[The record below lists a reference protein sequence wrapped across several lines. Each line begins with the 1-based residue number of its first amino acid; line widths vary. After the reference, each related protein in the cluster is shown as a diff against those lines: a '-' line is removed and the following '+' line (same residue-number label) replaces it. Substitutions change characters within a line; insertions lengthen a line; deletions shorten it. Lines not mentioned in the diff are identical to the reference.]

1 MFFLWVL
8 TPEDCDPWLRDSG
21 PLVMSELPLRTAVGV
36 EPAPTPGMKPS
47 GLSRGEGPEG
57 LFDTQSETERNVF
70 FLQRLAFIS

>member
-1 MFFLWVL
+1 MFFLCVL

-36 EPAPTPGMKPS
+36 EPAPRPGMKPS